1 MIKNIIILGSTG
13 SIGTSTLSIIK
24 RDKNFRIKLLSAK
37 KNIKKLLIQAIEFKV
52 KNVIIED
59 KIAYE
64 NYLNIFKKKKINL
77 FLGLKNIKKIVKKK

>member
-64 NYLNIFKKKKINL
+64 NYLNIFKKKKNKFI
-77 FLGLKNIKKIVKKK
+77 FD

>member
-37 KNIKKLLIQAIEFKV
+37 RT
-52 KNVIIED
+52 
-59 KIAYE
+59 
-64 NYLNIFKKKKINL
+64 
-77 FLGLKNIKKIVKKK
+77 LKNY

>member
-1 MIKNIIILGSTG
+1 M
-13 SIGTSTLSIIK
+13 
-24 RDKNFRIKLLSAK
+24 SAK

-77 FLGLKNIKKIVKKK
+77 FLGLKNIKKIVKKKVNYCVNSISGIDGLHPTLEIIPYKKYINCK